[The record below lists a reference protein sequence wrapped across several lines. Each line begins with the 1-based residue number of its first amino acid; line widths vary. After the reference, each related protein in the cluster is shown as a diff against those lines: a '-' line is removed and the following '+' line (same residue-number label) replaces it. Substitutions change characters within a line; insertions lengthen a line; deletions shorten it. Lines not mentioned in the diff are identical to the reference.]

1 MAEEPL
7 DNIRLAFMQDLL
19 PVGLAIVERARK
31 GGVGKLFEVFT
42 ESSDPF
48 QELRSEGESS
58 ASSLREKLDQ
68 VSPGLGNPV
77 MSVKVDVSD
86 ESSQSSNKDDDELR
100 HVLIRIE
107 KNIDALNRYFGD
119 NESDSDINLSE

>member
-7 DNIRLAFMQDLL
+7 DNIRLAFMQDYL

-31 GGVGKLFEVFT
+31 GGAGKLVEIFT

-48 QELRSEGESS
+48 QELRAEGESS
-58 ASSLREKLDQ
+58 ARSLREKLDQ

-77 MSVKVDVSD
+77 MSVKVDIADDFSPS
-86 ESSQSSNKDDDELR
+86 EKIDDDELR

-107 KNIDALNRYFGD
+107 NNLDALNKYLSHKEG
-119 NESDSDINLSE
+119 ESSVEDKE